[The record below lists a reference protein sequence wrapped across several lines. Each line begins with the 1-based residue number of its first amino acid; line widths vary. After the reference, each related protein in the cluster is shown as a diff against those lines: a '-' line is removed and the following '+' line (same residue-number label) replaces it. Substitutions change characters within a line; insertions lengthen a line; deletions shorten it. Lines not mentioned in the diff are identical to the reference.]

1 MNLFY
6 QKRKVYSL
14 SDKFVSDWAKESKP
28 PAKGIIADT
37 LHPVPLKDR
46 ITTTV
51 YRLNMVQRKLEDSR
65 LRMDQKYKT
74 LFNKCVKAQEG
85 KDSATAIIYAN
96 ECGQVRKIVQT
107 IVTSQLAMEQVVLR
121 LETVKDFGDVAADL
135 IPALGVVRSVKG
147 RLAGVIPEVSMEL
160 GMIGQTLDSLV
171 LEVGEATGT
180 SPYAVASGEEAE
192 KILMEAGTIA
202 EQKVRKGFPELPS
215 TSTAEKGVNTP

>member
-1 MNLFY
+1 
-6 QKRKVYSL
+6 L
-14 SDKFVSDWAKESKP
+14 SNRFVSDWAKENKP
-28 PAKGIIADT
+28 SASSTIAET

-65 LRMDQKYKT
+65 MRMDQKYKT

-85 KDSATAIIYAN
+85 KDSATAIMYAN
-96 ECGQVRKIVQT
+96 ECGQVRKMLQT
-107 IVTSQLAMEQVVLR
+107 LVTSQLAIEQVVLR
-121 LETVKDFGDVAADL
+121 LETVKDFGDVAAEI
-135 IPALGVVRSVKG
+135 IPAAAVVRSVKG
-147 RLAGVIPEVSMEL
+147 RLAGVIPEVSMQL

-180 SPYAVASGEEAE
+180 SWSTMASGEDAE
-192 KILMEAGTIA
+192 KILMEASTIA
-202 EQKVRKGFPELPS
+202 EQRVREGFPELPS

>member
-1 MNLFY
+1 MSN
-6 QKRKVYSL
+6 R
-14 SDKFVSDWAKESKP
+14 FVSDWAKENKP
-28 PAKGIIADT
+28 SASSTIAET

-65 LRMDQKYKT
+65 MRMDQKYKT

-85 KDSATAIIYAN
+85 KDSATAIMYAN
-96 ECGQVRKIVQT
+96 ECGQVRKMLQT
-107 IVTSQLAMEQVVLR
+107 LVTSQLAIEQVVLR
-121 LETVKDFGDVAADL
+121 LETVKDFGDVAAEI
-135 IPALGVVRSVKG
+135 IPAAAVVRSVKG
-147 RLAGVIPEVSMEL
+147 RLAGVIPEVSMQL

-180 SPYAVASGEEAE
+180 SWSTMASGEDAE
-192 KILMEAGTIA
+192 KILMEASTIA
-202 EQKVRKGFPELPS
+202 EQRVREGFPELPS